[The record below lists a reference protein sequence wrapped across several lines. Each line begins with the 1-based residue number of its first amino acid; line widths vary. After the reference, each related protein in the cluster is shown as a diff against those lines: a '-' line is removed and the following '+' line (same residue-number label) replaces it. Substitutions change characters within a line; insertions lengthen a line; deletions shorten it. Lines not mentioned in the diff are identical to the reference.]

1 MRTQS
6 KITNTNQ
13 DDDNSIDYDASF
25 EVAVEDPTPI
35 EPIVIPP
42 IHANPKT
49 NLDHEL
55 IGLSPRSPWNELTS
69 KLHSFQS
76 AHRLSKKAMSHLL
89 KVVDEARLYP
99 EERLDFDWRTVL
111 RHKAKQDI
119 EVLRRAI
126 GGNEA
131 ASNAFCDDVFVCSAC
146 AVTSFTL
153 NEIKTASECSACK
166 VAWVQCSFKFCES
179 VCVCVSRLGK
189 GSMNTITHCP
199 ACNITSKSAYTARNY
214 VLDLKKSIQS
224 LFLNANAARN
234 ALAPWTN
241 DARKFFSGG
250 TPGKPVVPNTAWLQ
264 QWKDHVRSLPYKSEC
279 WHGDRFLNHP
289 IWQEHGMRS
298 LLLVVYL
305 DWFPPFDIT
314 NPYSIGLLSVS
325 ILNFSCYERG
335 RTGAIWP
342 VMVLSGPSQVPRMYS
357 VMKDVF
363 SAVNDMYSNG
373 VAVYDELTKS
383 NLRVHVAV
391 AQVVADRP
399 AGAKIGEYKGHSS
412 YFACHRCHYKG
423 AICAH
428 VRLPDDNNDDPI
440 VYDNVNFDPE
450 TMSEDDRVLLTGEAR
465 KKRRGEHIVW
475 LDADLIPREKL
486 VNEDDLRTS
495 QIKVHK
501 RITNTP
507 KSWTKTDLKTWL
519 SDQRYNGMS
528 PLLLMD
534 NFELV
539 EDVVLDGMHLF
550 FKGVCH
556 QLARLTLAPKEYNKE
571 RWNMHSN
578 AKSIQSLENR
588 LARFHVPEKFERHN
602 DIAFKVNAI
611 DAAALFNFMKIQALL
626 ALESLV
632 PGDVWEV
639 WRLMV
644 EVTCG
649 IHHTHVPKEW
659 VTNPEGLA
667 ASLNKLILSFQRIFG
682 VCSMTPNWHLLL
694 HLATDYESWS
704 ALRTHWAF
712 GSERLNHEII
722 ADIRAISQAHV
733 DASVASASTKYASMT
748 ALESSLAT
756 SHSKSNFLK
765 HTFDPSHTH
774 SPEVEVYLERGYE
787 TLKTGFIRAQGG
799 KIVTCSMGDIVWLCD
814 PRNPLIPA
822 NSQSNLYL
830 VVVIAG
836 LQWKQDFVF
845 GLSQLVGVSKRMGY
859 SNTFDWTP
867 NDTEQSQQ
875 IVTVVESDCQL
886 ICESVAVYNEHGF
899 LKVLVPTCGNLP
911 Y

>member
-1 MRTQS
+1 MIS
-6 KITNTNQ
+6 NQ
-13 DDDNSIDYDASF
+13 DDDNISDEDASF
-25 EVAVEDPTPI
+25 ELAIEKPTPI
-35 EPIVIPP
+35 EPTPP
-42 IHANPKT
+42 INVNRKT
-49 NLDHEL
+49 NLDQEL
-55 IGLSPRSPWNELTS
+55 IGLNPRSPWNELTS
-69 KLHSFQS
+69 KLHNFQS
-76 AHRLSKKAMSHLL
+76 AHRVSKKAMSHLL
-89 KVVDEARLYP
+89 KLLDEARQYP
-99 EERLDFDWRTVL
+99 EETLNVDWRTVL
-111 RHKAKQDI
+111 RHKAKQEI
-119 EVLRRAI
+119 EVLRRTI

-146 AVTSFTL
+146 AGTSFTL
-153 NEIKTASECSACK
+153 DEIKAASECSACK
-166 VAWVQCSFKFCES
+166 VPWVQCSFKFCRA
-179 VCVCVSRLGK
+179 VCVCVSRLEK
-189 GSMNTITHCP
+189 GSLNTIIHCL
-199 ACNITSKSAYTARNY
+199 ACNISSQSAYTARNY

-224 LFLNANAARN
+224 LFRNANAALN
-234 ALAPWTN
+234 ALAPWTD

-250 TPGKPVVPNTAWLQ
+250 TPGKPVVPNTEWLE
-264 QWKDHVRSLPYKSEC
+264 QWKDHVRSLPYKSES

-289 IWQEHGMRS
+289 IWHEHGMRS

-325 ILNFSCYERG
+325 ILNFSCHERG

-342 VMVLSGPSQVPRMYS
+342 VMILSGPSQVPRMYS
-357 VMKDVF
+357 VMKDVL
-363 SAVNDMYSNG
+363 SAVNDMYING
-373 VAVYDELTKS
+373 VAVYDDLTKT

-412 YFACHRCHYKG
+412 YFSCHRCYYKG

-428 VRLPDDNNDDPI
+428 AILSDDTSDEPI

-475 LDADLIPREKL
+475 LEADLIPREKL
-486 VNEDDLRTS
+486 VHEDDLRTS
-495 QIKVHK
+495 QIKIHK
-501 RITNTP
+501 RITNPP
-507 KSWTKTDLKTWL
+507 KSWTKTDLNNWL
-519 SDQRYNGMS
+519 SDQRHNGMS
-528 PLLLMD
+528 PLVLL
-534 NFELV
+534 NHFGLV
-539 EDVVLDGMHLF
+539 DDVVLDGMHLF

-556 QLARLTLAPKEYNKE
+556 QLARLTLGPKEYNKE
-571 RWNMHSN
+571 RWNMHSDSKN
-578 AKSIQSLENR
+578 IHNFEDR
-588 LARFHVPEKFERHN
+588 LARFDVPEKFDRHN
-602 DIAFKVNAI
+602 DIALKVNGI
-611 DAAALFNFMKIQALL
+611 HAAALFNFLKVQALL

-649 IHHTHVPKEW
+649 IHHTHVPKQW

-667 ASLNKLILSFQRIFG
+667 ASLKKLILSFQKIYG

-748 ALESSLAT
+748 ALERSLT
-756 SHSKSNFLK
+756 TKHSTTNFLK
-765 HTFDPSHTH
+765 HTFNPSQVH
-774 SPEVEVYLERGYE
+774 SPEIEFFLDRGYQ
-787 TLKTGFIRAQGG
+787 TLKTGLIRAQGG
-799 KIVTCSMGDIVWLCD
+799 KILKCSMRDIVWLCD
-814 PRNPLIPA
+814 PRSPLIPA
-822 NSQSNLYL
+822 NSQSNLFL

-836 LQWKQDFVF
+836 LPSKEDFVF

-859 SNTFDWTP
+859 SNTFEWIP
-867 NDTEQSQQ
+867 NDTEQARQV
-875 IVTVVESDCQL
+875 VTVVESDCKL

-899 LKVLVPTCGNLP
+899 KKVLVPTCGNLP